1 MLYKA
6 YADFGFKDILVILS
20 TRPEKRVGA
29 DEIWDKAEKSLENAL
44 KETGLE
50 YDVQSGEGAFYG
62 PKIEY
67 RLRDS
72 LAVYG
77 NAAQFS

>member
-20 TRPEKRVGA
+20 TRPEKRIGS
-29 DEIWDKAEKSLENAL
+29 DEVWDKAEKSLENAL
-44 KETGLE
+44 KETGLDYE
-50 YDVQSGEGAFYG
+50 IQSGEGAFYG

-67 RLRDS
+67 TLKI
-72 LAVYG
+72 A
-77 NAAQFS
+77 